1 MCKCCYHHLFLYIC
15 IISETFLMC
24 FINIFLRPVWDVF
37 HRTAD
42 VLTWQLF
49 THVRARERSHSRLRF
64 VTWICQYCFILMCSI
79 SEWDVKLFHLDFS
92 SSIFLHLNIAD
103 KIQPWFKSVSKLI
116 QTCLDK
122 GRGRCF
128 ENKRYKR
135 KQDQVS
141 TTQKTGS
148 DNNSLFWSNLV
159 LKRVSLWLWGK
170 AMKYQTS

>member
-1 MCKCCYHHLFLYIC
+1 MSPLDWQRQKHMNVATIIFPC
-15 IISETFLMC
+15 IFAPSLKHWWCVSSIYS
-24 FINIFLRPVWDVF
+24 NSFLRPVWDVF

-64 VTWICQYCFILMCSI
+64 VTWICQYCFILICSI

-128 ENKRYKR
+128 ENKQYKR
-135 KQDQVS
+135 KQDPVS
-141 TTQKTGS
+141 TTQKNAWTNHSSYGC
-148 DNNSLFWSNLV
+148 D
-159 LKRVSLWLWGK
+159 R
-170 AMKYQTS
+170 